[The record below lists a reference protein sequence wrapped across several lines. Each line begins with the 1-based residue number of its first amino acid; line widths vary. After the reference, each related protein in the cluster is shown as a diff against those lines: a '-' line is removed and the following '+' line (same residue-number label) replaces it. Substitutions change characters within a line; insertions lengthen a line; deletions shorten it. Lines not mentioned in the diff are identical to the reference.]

1 VPIVGMTEYESSA
14 YLGALALLGVGVEHL
29 VE

>member
-1 VPIVGMTEYESSA
+1 MTEYESSA